1 MNTSEYFNSP
11 DRQALKKR
19 LEDVEKRLEAARER
33 LEAAGKR
40 LEEWNNLPSLQAI
53 SYNGLKEVDSIM
65 GEMYA
70 AGDEIKQIKSELD
83 AIEQG

>member
-1 MNTSEYFNSP
+1 MRFVRKDKNKMNTSEYLNSL
-11 DRQALKKR
+11 DTQAL
-19 LEDVEKRLEAARER
+19 RER

-40 LEEWNNLPSLQAI
+40 LEEWNNLPSLQAT

-65 GEMYA
+65 GEIYA
-70 AGDEIKQIKSELD
+70 VGDELKQIKAELD

>member
-1 MNTSEYFNSP
+1 MNTSEYLNSL
-11 DRQALKKR
+11 DTQAL
-19 LEDVEKRLEAARER
+19 RER

-53 SYNGLKEVDSIM
+53 SYDGLKEVDSIM

-70 AGDEIKQIKSELD
+70 VGDELKRIKAKLD

>member
-1 MNTSEYFNSP
+1 MRFVRKDKNIMNTSEYLNS
-11 DRQALKKR
+11 L
-19 LEDVEKRLEAARER
+19 RER

-40 LEEWNNLPSLQAI
+40 LEEWNNLPSLQAT

-65 GEMYA
+65 GEIYTV
-70 AGDEIKQIKSELD
+70 GDELKQIKDELD

>member
-1 MNTSEYFNSP
+1 MRFVRKDKNIMNTSEYLNS
-11 DRQALKKR
+11 L
-19 LEDVEKRLEAARER
+19 RER

-40 LEEWNNLPSLQAI
+40 LEEWNNLPSLQAT

-65 GEMYA
+65 GEIYA
-70 AGDEIKQIKSELD
+70 VGDELKQIKDELD

>member
-1 MNTSEYFNSP
+1 MRFVRKDKNIMNTSEYLNS
-11 DRQALKKR
+11 L
-19 LEDVEKRLEAARER
+19 RER

-40 LEEWNNLPSLQAI
+40 LEEWNNLPSLQAT

-65 GEMYA
+65 GEIYA
-70 AGDEIKQIKSELD
+70 VGDELKHIKDELD

>member
-1 MNTSEYFNSP
+1 MRFVRKDKNIMNTSEHLNS
-11 DRQALKKR
+11 L
-19 LEDVEKRLEAARER
+19 RER

-40 LEEWNNLPSLQAI
+40 LEEWNNLPSLQAT

-65 GEMYA
+65 GEIYTV
-70 AGDEIKQIKSELD
+70 GDELKQIKDELD